1 MSLEDN
7 TPFGAL
13 PPTYLSFA
21 PRLTNMAQISLS
33 ENRWRML
40 RLALR
45 KKRFRFED
53 VRTWRRRDQDDVD
66 WLVENGFF
74 ADIGNGYYELTDKGR
89 DSSDLG
95 YYDWEPPKRPV
106 ASANSTVKRKAKK

>member
-1 MSLEDN
+1 L
-7 TPFGAL
+7 L
-13 PPTYLSFA
+13 I
-21 PRLTNMAQISLS
+21 MAQISLS

-66 WLVENGFF
+66 WLVENEFF

-89 DSSDLG
+89 ESSDLG
-95 YYDWEPPKRPV
+95 YYEWEPPKRQT
-106 ASANSTVKRKAKK
+106 AGATATRRRVKK